1 MWVTVTNSNDT
12 RAEVV
17 RWVSESNRPFQIVAD
32 HGFLALMKTGRPHM
46 WIPRPT
52 TVASDVRMVF
62 ARTRQQVA
70 VMLQVSAIT
79 FLNQKQLTYCDR
91 NTKAG

>member
-1 MWVTVTNSNDT
+1 MVTNSNYT

-17 RWVSESNRPFQIVAD
+17 RWVSESNRPFRIVAD
-32 HGFLALMKTGRPHM
+32 RGFLALMKTGRPHM

-62 ARTRQQVA
+62 ARTRQRIA
-70 VMLQVSAIT
+70 VMLQVSPII
-79 FLNQKQLTYCDR
+79 FINQKQLTYRDR